1 MRGHGHYFGLSD
13 TAMPLRL
20 VNFVVFSVILA
31 GFITSSACNR
41 PSPGSQPAAST
52 DEWHAFQGTWIAT
65 GTRQSIPLGGT
76 RKASITNFSGT
87 MLLAGP
93 SRPAVGFRAEAIV
106 MNDSATGLM
115 GRAVW
120 TDDRG
125 DQIYS
130 ELKGEGSSTGNKLSG
145 AFIGGTG
152 RYTGA
157 TGSYEFKWR
166 FVVET
171 EGGTVQGQSEGLTG
185 RIHVGPAS
193 ASGNGGSRP

>member
-1 MRGHGHYFGLSD
+1 
-13 TAMPLRL
+13 
-20 VNFVVFSVILA
+20 
-31 GFITSSACNR
+31 
-41 PSPGSQPAAST
+41 
-52 DEWHAFQGTWIAT
+52 
-65 GTRQSIPLGGT
+65 
-76 RKASITNFSGT
+76 
-87 MLLAGP
+87 
-93 SRPAVGFRAEAIV
+93 VGFRAEAIV